1 MKANKKLKSTIVTT
15 WTISTLL
22 LLISLV
28 IYILLVGIFK
38 FDYFAFILPFSKVI
52 ILPIVVI
59 FLNIIFVLNYEMETS
74 SFKNFIP
81 TFGNKKIFLIPI
93 LILSLFICLITIVA
107 QYKNITTT
115 IFESNNVDSM
125 HGTVEN
131 IYGFSSKIDGS
142 VEKVVVIKDSNGK
155 EHKMI
160 PSKKLESLD
169 LNNEDKITVDYFKPK
184 YSSNIDDGTILK
196 YESQK

>member
-1 MKANKKLKSTIVTT
+1 MKTNKKLKSTIVTT

-38 FDYFAFILPFSKVI
+38 FDYFDFILPFSQVI

-93 LILSLFICLITIVA
+93 LILSLFICLISVVA
-107 QYKNITTT
+107 QYKNITAT

-131 IYGFSSKIDGS
+131 VYGFSSKIDGS

-160 PSKKLESLD
+160 PSKKIESLD
-169 LNNEDKITVDYFKPK
+169 LNNEDKISVDYFKPK
-184 YSSNIDDGTILK
+184 YSANIDDGTILK